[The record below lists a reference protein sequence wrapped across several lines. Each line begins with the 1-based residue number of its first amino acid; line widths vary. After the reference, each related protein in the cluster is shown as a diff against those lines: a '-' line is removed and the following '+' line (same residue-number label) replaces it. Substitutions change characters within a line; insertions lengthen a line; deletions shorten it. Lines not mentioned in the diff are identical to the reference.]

1 MRDIQESD
9 MDLQHIIEIAAP
21 PEAVWKTLIDVERW
35 PEWTASVNKVERV
48 EKSIFGL
55 GSQARI
61 EQPKLAK
68 TVWTVTRFEP
78 AKSFDWESR
87 TTGSHTVAGHV
98 IEPSSVGSKVTLTV
112 RVSGW
117 AAKLLQG
124 FLKPLTERY
133 MAMEAEG
140 LKKVCERQ

>member
-1 MRDIQESD
+1 MELEHS
-9 MDLQHIIEIAAP
+9 IEIAAP
-21 PEAVWKTLIDVERW
+21 PEAVWKVLIDVERW
-35 PEWTASVNKVERV
+35 PEWTASTTKVERV
-48 EKSIFGL
+48 EKSAFGL

-68 TVWTVTRFEP
+68 TVWTVVRFEP
-78 AKSFDWESR
+78 ATRFDWESR
-87 TTGSHTVAGHV
+87 TTGSHTIAGHI
-98 IEPSSVGSKVTLTV
+98 IEPSGTGSKVTLTV
-112 RVSGW
+112 HVSGW

-133 MAMEAEG
+133 MATEAEG

>member
-1 MRDIQESD
+1 ME
-9 MDLQHIIEIAAP
+9 LAHTIEIGAL
-21 PEAVWKTLIDVERW
+21 PEAVWKVLIDVERW
-35 PEWTASVNKVERV
+35 PEWTASVNKVTRV
-48 EKSIFGL
+48 DKSSFGL

-68 TVWTVTRFEP
+68 TVWTVTRFER

-87 TTGSHTVAGHV
+87 TTGSHTIAGHS
-98 IEPSSVGSKVTLTV
+98 IEPSVGGSKVTLTV

-124 FLKPLTERY
+124 FIKPLTERY